1 MASELGDNIT
11 PESQEQ
17 QNIANQRNDAANSM
31 HREVLTSGNVVAKAQ
46 DASAFQLEKVSST
59 EHAEGE
65 RCSNVNNYVRFAS
78 AVNGMPAEGVGSKAD
93 IRKVFDDFAV
103 LNPDRAAFFR
113 SAESKVFTT

>member
-17 QNIANQRNDAANSM
+17 QNIANQRNDAANTM
-31 HREVLTSGNVVAKAQ
+31 HHEVLTSGNDLARAQ
-46 DASAFQLEKVSST
+46 DNTGSFPLEQVSST
-59 EHAEGE
+59 ELAQGE
-65 RCSNVNNYVRFAS
+65 RCSDVNNYVRFAS
-78 AVNGMPAEGVGSKAD
+78 AVSGMPAEGLGSKAD

-113 SAESKVFTT
+113 SAESKVFT